1 MQLIFCGAWTIDRI
15 ELQCIFLH
23 LNYYYHHRD
32 HIHAIII
39 LSLGSHSFG
48 EISQLISP
56 ILLSLITIGCLWSG
70 IRLQRYAINVQLG
83 NSTLIRILMHLNFT
97 MFLIVATYGLR
108 ALLVLTLYSG
118 MTSYYKKALE
128 PISGVYISWI
138 ITTRWMPS
146 IFCSLCL
153 VNEMKRHGPN
163 SSSSSSGSNTYFNSA
178 STSIG
183 DEDYP
188 LDSMGHKLLHADD
201 ADYHHPY
208 HHHHHPLL
216 PPVLSSDEKFYHH
229 TSKSDS
235 SIASIYLDTSSI
247 LSDTS
252 FLLEDSPNSSSQPY
266 SRSNDSNS
274 VFKLSNNSALL
285 TEGGIDYFFSRKALL
300 KNIRAVSHS
309 GES

>member
-1 MQLIFCGAWTIDRI
+1 MA
-15 ELQCIFLH
+15 
-23 LNYYYHHRD
+23 
-32 HIHAIII
+32 
-39 LSLGSHSFG
+39 
-48 EISQLISP
+48 
-56 ILLSLITIGCLWSG
+56 
-70 IRLQRYAINVQLG
+70 
-83 NSTLIRILMHLNFT
+83 
-97 MFLIVATYGLR
+97 
-108 ALLVLTLYSG
+108 
-118 MTSYYKKALE
+118 SYYKKALE

-163 SSSSSSGSNTYFNSA
+163 SSSSSSGSNTQFNSA

-183 DEDYP
+183 DEDCP
-188 LDSMGHKLLHADD
+188 LDSMGHKLLHTDD

-208 HHHHHPLL
+208 HHHHAIL

-235 SIASIYLDTSSI
+235 SFASIYLDTSSI

-266 SRSNDSNS
+266 SRSDDSNS

-285 TEGGIDYFFSRKALL
+285 TEGDIDYFFSRKALH
-300 KNIRAVSHS
+300 KNIRA
-309 GES
+309 ES

>member
-1 MQLIFCGAWTIDRI
+1 M
-15 ELQCIFLH
+15 
-23 LNYYYHHRD
+23 
-32 HIHAIII
+32 II

-48 EISQLISP
+48 EIIELISP

-70 IRLQRYAINVQLG
+70 IRLQRYVINVQLG

-118 MTSYYKKALE
+118 MASYYKKALE
-128 PISGVYISWI
+128 PISSVYISWI

-153 VNEMKRHGPN
+153 VNEMKRHGSN
-163 SSSSSSGSNTYFNSA
+163 SSSSSGSNTQFHSA
-178 STSIG
+178 NTSIG

-188 LDSMGHKLLHADD
+188 LDSMGHKLIHTED
-201 ADYHHPY
+201 AGYHHPY
-208 HHHHHPLL
+208 HHPLL
-216 PPVLSSDEKFYHH
+216 PPALSNDEKLYHH

-235 SIASIYLDTSSI
+235 SFASIYLDTSSI

-252 FLLEDSPNSSSQPY
+252 FLLEDSPNSSSQPN
-266 SRSNDSNS
+266 SRSDDSNS
-274 VFKLSNNSALL
+274 VFKLSNNSTLL
-285 TEGGIDYFFSRKALL
+285 AEGGFDYFFSRKAFH

>member
-1 MQLIFCGAWTIDRI
+1 M
-15 ELQCIFLH
+15 
-23 LNYYYHHRD
+23 
-32 HIHAIII
+32 II
-39 LSLGSHSFG
+39 LSLDSHSFG
-48 EISQLISP
+48 EISELISP

-70 IRLQRYAINVQLG
+70 IRLQRYVINVQLG

-118 MTSYYKKALE
+118 MASYYKKALE

-163 SSSSSSGSNTYFNSA
+163 SSSSGSNTQFKSVNS
-178 STSIG
+178 SIG
-183 DEDYP
+183 DDNCP
-188 LDSMGHKLLHADD
+188 LDSMGHKLLHTDD
-201 ADYHHPY
+201 ADYHYPY
-208 HHHHHPLL
+208 HHHHALL

-235 SIASIYLDTSSI
+235 SFASIYLDTSSI

-252 FLLEDSPNSSSQPY
+252 LLLEDSLNSSSQPY
-266 SRSNDSNS
+266 SRSDDSNS
-274 VFKLSNNSALL
+274 VFKLSNNSTLL
-285 TEGGIDYFFSRKALL
+285 TEGGIDYFFSRKALH

>member
-1 MQLIFCGAWTIDRI
+1 M
-15 ELQCIFLH
+15 
-23 LNYYYHHRD
+23 
-32 HIHAIII
+32 II

-70 IRLQRYAINVQLG
+70 IRLQRHVINVQLG

-118 MTSYYKKALE
+118 MASYYKKALE

-163 SSSSSSGSNTYFNSA
+163 SSSSSSGSNTQFNSA

-183 DEDYP
+183 DEDCP
-188 LDSMGHKLLHADD
+188 LDSMGHTLLHTDD
-201 ADYHHPY
+201 ADYHNPY
-208 HHHHHPLL
+208 HHHHHALF
-216 PPVLSSDEKFYHH
+216 PPVLSSDEKFIIIHRNLTAPLHPSIWIHH
-229 TSKSDS
+229 LSYRTHPFYWR
-235 SIASIYLDTSSI
+235 IAPTLRP
-247 LSDTS
+247 
-252 FLLEDSPNSSSQPY
+252 SPTVGATIAIVC
-266 SRSNDSNS
+266 SN
-274 VFKLSNNSALL
+274 
-285 TEGGIDYFFSRKALL
+285 
-300 KNIRAVSHS
+300 
-309 GES
+309 